1 MREMIICEGVYF
13 LRLVLACIC
22 GGIIGYERKNRGKGA
37 GIRTHIIVA
46 LASALMM
53 LVSKYGF
60 SDIAPGIEGA
70 RGADNSRIAAQVV
83 SGVGFLGA
91 GMIYFNR
98 HSVKGLTTA
107 AGIWATSGVGLA
119 IGAGMYAMGIST
131 SILIVVIQIILH
143 KNLKFLHMPNEEEIS
158 VTIEDTPDA
167 RNFINT
173 ILKEHNITV
182 DSFKCARRDGLLD
195 MTLVAN
201 FPSDFNVENMMALF
215 QNNACIKSIDI

>member
-1 MREMIICEGVYF
+1 MNDIIFYNLMYF
-13 LRLVLACIC
+13 LRLVVACIC
-22 GGIIGYERKNRGKGA
+22 GGVIGYERKNRGKGA

-53 LVSKYGF
+53 IVSKYGF
-60 SDIAPGIEGA
+60 TDVAAGIDGA

-98 HSVKGLTTA
+98 HAVKGLTTA

-119 IGAGMYAMGIST
+119 IGSGMYIIGISAT
-131 SILIVVIQIILH
+131 FLIVICQIILH

-158 VTIEDTPDA
+158 IIIEDTPEAMDFF
-167 RNFINT
+167 NCF
-173 ILKEHNITV
+173 LKEYNISV
-182 DSFKCARRDGLLD
+182 DSMKCSRNGGCLELS
-195 MTLVAN
+195 LVASV
-201 FPSDFNVENMMALF
+201 PSEFNIDGIMDVF
-215 QNNACIKSIDI
+215 QNNKFIKSIDI